1 VVQLHPP
8 LSSWKKGELERM
20 NAKEYLQQAFKIDRL
35 VKSKIEQVAKLES
48 LATTATQNNF
58 SLAGVPTSHD
68 DSHGSKI
75 ENLVVDIVI
84 LKEQVN
90 AQTAELLK
98 LRGEIQ
104 QTLGRID
111 NLTVRFLLEERYL
124 LYKSWDEICYETGF
138 SRDYVYRLHRQGLSS
153 VEQIRGEKR

>member
-1 VVQLHPP
+1 MVQLHPS
-8 LSSWKKGELERM
+8 LSSWKKGEFKRM
-20 NAKEYLQQAFKIDRL
+20 NAREYLQQAFKIDRL

-48 LATTATQNNF
+48 LATSATQNF
-58 SLAGVPTSHD
+58 SASGIPTSHD
-68 DSHGSKI
+68 DTRGSKV
-75 ENLVVDIVI
+75 ENMVVDIVI
-84 LKEQVN
+84 LKEQVQ

>member
-1 VVQLHPP
+1 
-8 LSSWKKGELERM
+8 M
-20 NAKEYLQQAFKIDRL
+20 NAREYLQQAFKIDRL

-48 LATTATQNNF
+48 LATSATQNNINQ
-58 SLAGVPTSHD
+58 AGVLSSHD
-68 DSHGSKI
+68 DTHGSKI
-75 ENLVVDIVI
+75 ENMVVDIVI
-84 LKEQVN
+84 LKEQVQ

-104 QTLGRID
+104 QTIGRIG

-138 SRDYVYRLHRQGLSS
+138 SRDYVYRLHRQGLEF
-153 VEQIRGEKR
+153 VETIMRRN